1 MHRTIGTARALYRRA
16 PACIL
21 RAAPFTGTAASRG
34 RLFATG
40 AALVGSATAL
50 AIASCDSEAPS
61 LDAAS
66 SQLHSAVG
74 VYSANDP
81 IEDRHVMKETARGDF
96 IAAVFGEWPTAQSA
110 FFQNFTLGTAPNCA
124 LTLLILRLPL
134 LIRSADGHG
143 GWQAAEFAQKR
154 LTSVLQAELTHSL
167 AKSTDQITAALTR
180 TFLRLEREWL
190 HQVKSAF
197 DLGFGSCARTGACA
211 LVALVREDDL
221 FVANAGDCRAV
232 LGRRATSSNGSGAN
246 GAAAAAERG
255 VLLMEAV
262 ALSNDH
268 NAREPVEQ
276 AKLRALHPFEA
287 DIIKYVVLH
296 CA

>member
-21 RAAPFTGTAASRG
+21 RATPCTGTAASRG

-96 IAAVFGEWPTAQSA
+96 IAAVF
-110 FFQNFTLGTAPNCA
+110 
-124 LTLLILRLPL
+124 
-134 LIRSADGHG
+134 DGHG

-255 VLLMEAV
+255 VLLMEA
-262 ALSNDH
+262 
-268 NAREPVEQ
+268 
-276 AKLRALHPFEA
+276 
-287 DIIKYVVLH
+287 
-296 CA
+296 